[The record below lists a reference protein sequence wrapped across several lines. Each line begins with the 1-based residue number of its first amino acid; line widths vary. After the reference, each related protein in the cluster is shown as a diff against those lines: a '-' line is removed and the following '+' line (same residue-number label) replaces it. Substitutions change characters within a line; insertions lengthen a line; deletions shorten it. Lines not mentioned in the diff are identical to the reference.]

1 MDYQDMGRKIRDL
14 RREKGITQEQLAMKL
29 GISASFMGH
38 IERGTRTASLE
49 TLVILCRVL
58 QVSPAYLL
66 EASLGHQQLAVPQH
80 LTEKQQRHL
89 NELIALVSRQ
99 MRE

>member
-1 MDYQDMGRKIRDL
+1 MDYQDMGRRIRDL
-14 RREKGITQEQLAMKL
+14 RKARGITQEQMAMSL

-66 EASLGHQQLAVPQH
+66 EASLGNQQLTVPQH

-89 NELIALVSRQ
+89 NEIIQLITRQ